1 MRASFLDRTPNQ
13 KKGLY
18 AFWQGVGKCKGTYSL
33 GHRAYS
39 KASRR
44 GNSPGTQGFHAAALP
59 LCHWQTGCIRT
70 GVQSVP
76 VYSHR
81 FSTEGS
87 SGLPLSSF
95 ATGRLVFSNFARNGM
110 YEDGGARRASSAS
123 NGLFDPAPL
132 VCKTHGTVPV
142 RRNMNLPLGSCSR
155 SLMFILCKDRNSV
168 AL

>member
-1 MRASFLDRTPNQ
+1 VQGTR
-13 KKGLY
+13 KKM
-18 AFWQGVGKCKGTYSL
+18 CECEDDC
-33 GHRAYS
+33 
-39 KASRR
+39 SR
-44 GNSPGTQGFHAAALP
+44 SPPPLP
-59 LCHWQTGCIRT
+59 LADWLRT
-70 GVQSVP
+70 YRGTVLYCVE
-76 VYSHR
+76 SHR

-95 ATGRLVFSNFARNGM
+95 ATGRLVFSNFARYGM

-168 AL
+168 VL